1 MQNYNYFR
9 LFLENH
15 PLRPRT
21 DKNPPRTS
29 VTRRTNIRYLC
40 TVHPDNPIRSKK
52 RSLES
57 HDAKYRCRCHSR
69 SGRTDP
75 IGLFFGYGDRFS
87 VGQQAETRN
96 RTQKKSAVR
105 IHCRD
110 LFEISGT
117 VYHDHSGRQQHRFGR
132 LLVADERTDPVSVEQ
147 VRTLRQRRYLL
158 PDRNPDLYRHHHL
171 HGRVSPQSH
180 RPLGSKLL
188 LPQFRRT
195 GLLFLPAVL
204 PDRSS
209 DDPHLVGRFPTVG
222 ISGKKKTQRRFVRPD
237 RSGPADRQSLRKP
250 GATKRKGHSSV
261 PERIGLLRTVRSRLH
276 DPRVD
281 IEAID
286 RNCSVEEARQR
297 FVDTQFSRLLVYDGN
312 IDHVIGFI
320 HNKSLLQYPQTIL
333 DVLKKVEYVPESM
346 PTRRLLS
353 IFIKKH
359 HSVAVVIDEFGGT
372 AGMVTIED
380 ILEEIFGEIEDEH
393 DSQELVEKK
402 INDREFLFSGRLE
415 IEAINEKYGIGLP
428 ESDDYD
434 TLAGYV
440 ISVYQGIPEAGETI
454 MTDRMR
460 IRILRTDASKIELVR
475 ITLI

>member
-1 MQNYNYFR
+1 MIHRWNRTDLALLIDKASENREQQNEKDIR
-9 LFLENH
+9 LFQNAL
-15 PLRPRT
+15 
-21 DKNPPRTS
+21 D
-29 VTRRTNIRYLC
+29 
-40 TVHPDNPIRSKK
+40 
-52 RSLES
+52 
-57 HDAKYRCRCHSR
+57 
-69 SGRTDP
+69 
-75 IGLFFGYGDRFS
+75 FS
-87 VGQQAETRN
+87 E
-96 RTQKKSAVR
+96 
-105 IHCRD
+105 
-110 LFEISGT
+110 
-117 VYHDHSGRQQHRFGR
+117 
-132 LLVADERTDPVSVEQ
+132 
-147 VRTLRQRRYLL
+147 
-158 PDRNPDLYRHHHL
+158 
-171 HGRVSPQSH
+171 
-180 RPLGSKLL
+180 
-188 LPQFRRT
+188 
-195 GLLFLPAVL
+195 
-204 PDRSS
+204 
-209 DDPHLVGRFPTVG
+209 
-222 ISGKKKTQRRFVRPD
+222 RFVRD
-237 RSGPADRQSLRKP
+237 CM
-250 GATKRKGHSSV
+250 T
-261 PERIGLLRTVRSRLH
+261 
-276 DPRVD
+276 PRVD

>member
-1 MQNYNYFR
+1 MMQSIVVVVIVVVVALTLSAFFSGMEIA
-9 LFLENH
+9 FLSANKLKLEIE
-15 PLRPRT
+15 R
-21 DKNPPRTS
+21 
-29 VTRRTNIRYLC
+29 
-40 TVHPDNPIRSKK
+40 KK
-52 RSLES
+52 
-57 HDAKYRCRCHSR
+57 
-69 SGRTDP
+69 T
-75 IGLFFGYGDRFS
+75 
-87 VGQQAETRN
+87 
-96 RTQKKSAVR
+96 AVR

-276 DPRVD
+276 DPPV
-281 IEAID
+281 
-286 RNCSVEEARQR
+286 S
-297 FVDTQFSRLLVYDGN
+297 TS
-312 IDHVIGFI
+312 
-320 HNKSLLQYPQTIL
+320 KPST
-333 DVLKKVEYVPESM
+333 
-346 PTRRLLS
+346 
-353 IFIKKH
+353 
-359 HSVAVVIDEFGGT
+359 GT
-372 AGMVTIED
+372 ARSRRHANASSTHNSRGFWSMTATSITSSASSTTKVCC
-380 ILEEIFGEIEDEH
+380 
-393 DSQELVEKK
+393 
-402 INDREFLFSGRLE
+402 N
-415 IEAINEKYGIGLP
+415 
-428 ESDDYD
+428 
-434 TLAGYV
+434 
-440 ISVYQGIPEAGETI
+440 IPKPSSTC
-454 MTDRMR
+454 
-460 IRILRTDASKIELVR
+460 
-475 ITLI
+475 